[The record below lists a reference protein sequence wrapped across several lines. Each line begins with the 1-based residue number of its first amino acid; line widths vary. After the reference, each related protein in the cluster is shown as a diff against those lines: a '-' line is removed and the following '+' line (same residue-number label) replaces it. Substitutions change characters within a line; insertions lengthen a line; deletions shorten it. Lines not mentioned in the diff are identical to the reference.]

1 MNCIN
6 ITTSP
11 TDRDLIGRS
20 HWWGAPDL
28 PEDVPY
34 PYVMVTDRNVMVD
47 DNGEPLCD
55 AEGNE
60 LYEEEEY
67 PEPLT
72 FICQVRMEDVAPL
85 DREGLLPRKG
95 MMYFFAAIDYFLGED
110 SPIEIPMHGEAGDM
124 VRVIYVE
131 DVPDNLQPY
140 DLHWEDTGESI
151 FRPAEAMT
159 FGPGDETAGCHAMLS
174 VPYQDEVTDPNPG
187 YIALLQLEE
196 DERWRLRFF
205 DCGSLYL
212 LILPDDL
219 RRRCFDNMRCE
230 VFTY

>member
-47 DNGEPLCD
+47 ENGEPLCD

-67 PEPLT
+67 SEPLT

-110 SPIEIPMHGEAGDM
+110 SPIEMPMHGEAGAM
-124 VRVIYVE
+124 VRA
-131 DVPDNLQPY
+131 
-140 DLHWEDTGESI
+140 T
-151 FRPAEAMT
+151 
-159 FGPGDETAGCHAMLS
+159 
-174 VPYQDEVTDPNPG
+174 
-187 YIALLQLEE
+187 
-196 DERWRLRFF
+196 
-205 DCGSLYL
+205 
-212 LILPDDL
+212 
-219 RRRCFDNMRCE
+219 
-230 VFTY
+230 

>member
-34 PYVMVTDRNVMVD
+34 PYVMVTDRNVIVD
-47 DNGEPLCD
+47 DNGEPRCD
-55 AEGNE
+55 DEGNE

-140 DLHWEDTGESI
+140 DLHWEDTGESV

-159 FGPGDETAGCHAMLS
+159 FGPGDDTAGCHAMLS
-174 VPYQDEVTDPNPG
+174 VPYQDEVTDSNPG

-212 LILPDDL
+212 LIRPDDL